1 MEIRLIDEAAG
12 TDFVFPVNP
21 EEVRITRGKGY
32 ETLNMLSYGEFDMAT
47 AERVREITF
56 SSFFPARWGDHEMQP
71 APKEAM
77 HLLTEMMNSKR
88 PVRLIIENLVN
99 LLVFI
104 TVHDTTFKGG
114 EPDDIYFD
122 LTARMWRQPKVHTK
136 AGSAAGSGNSGGG
149 SNRPDL
155 KKTPKAYTVKSGDSL
170 SKIAKLELGDSSKWS
185 AIYNLNKKMI
195 GPNPNLIKP
204 GQKLVMPS

>member
-1 MEIRLIDEAAG
+1 MEISLRDEAAG

-21 EEVRITRGKGY
+21 EEVRITRGKGF
-32 ETLNMLSYGEFDMAT
+32 ETMNILSYGEFDIAT

-56 SSFFPARWGDHEMQP
+56 SSFFPARWGDNEIQP

-77 HLLTEMMNSKR
+77 HLLTEMMNSKS
-88 PVRLIIENLVN
+88 PVRLMIGNMVN

-122 LTARMWRQPKVHTK
+122 LTARAWRQPKVHTK
-136 AGSAAGSGNSGGG
+136 AGSAAGGGNSGGG
-149 SNRPDL
+149 TSRPDL
-155 KKTPKAYTVKSGDSL
+155 KKTPKAYAVKSGDSL

-185 AIYNLNKKMI
+185 AIYDLNKKTI